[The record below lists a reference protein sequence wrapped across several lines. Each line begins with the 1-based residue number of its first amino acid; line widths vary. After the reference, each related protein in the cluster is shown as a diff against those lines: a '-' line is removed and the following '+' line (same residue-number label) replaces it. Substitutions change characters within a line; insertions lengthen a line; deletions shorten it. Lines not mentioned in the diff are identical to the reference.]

1 MVINAALKQQY
12 FIIVKVI
19 IMVLRDDIVIVLDF
33 LQHGH
38 PNDRRPEPVA
48 QVIGK
53 NYFSLLEVVLRQDL
67 TAKQGEE
74 LYIGEGRREKV
85 DHIRGRIEANRLT
98 AFARAELPAMVE
110 SMVSKDEQ
118 KFVDFFNKAQPLTTR
133 MHQLELLPAIG
144 KKHMWDIIAERKKG
158 PFKSFDDIKAR
169 IKLLQD
175 PKGMIIK
182 RIIEE
187 IENDDER
194 YRAFVIGPPRE
205 DEW

>member
-1 MVINAALKQQY
+1 
-12 FIIVKVI
+12 
-19 IMVLRDDIVIVLDF
+19 MVLRDDVVIVLDF

-67 TAKQGEE
+67 TAKLGDE
-74 LYIGEGRREKV
+74 LYIGEGKREKV
-85 DHIRGRIEANRLT
+85 DHIRGRISASKLT
-98 AFARAELPAMVE
+98 AFARSELSSVVE
-110 SMVSKDEQ
+110 NIVNSNEQ
-118 KFVDFFNKAQPLTTR
+118 RFVDFFNKADSLTTR
-133 MHQLELLPAIG
+133 MHQLELLPAVG

-158 PFKSFDDIKAR
+158 PFKSFDDVKAR

-175 PKGMIIK
+175 PKGIIIK

-194 YRAFVIGPPRE
+194 YRAFVMGPPKRD
-205 DEW
+205 DEY

>member
-1 MVINAALKQQY
+1 
-12 FIIVKVI
+12 
-19 IMVLRDDIVIVLDF
+19 MVLRDDVVIVLDF
-33 LQHGH
+33 LPHGH

-53 NYFSLLEVVLRQDL
+53 NFFSLLEVVLRQDM

-74 LYIGEGRREKV
+74 LYIGEGKREKV
-85 DHIRGRIEANRLT
+85 DHIRGRIGANRLT

-110 SMVSKDEQ
+110 SMVSRDEQ

-133 MHQLELLPAIG
+133 MHQLELLPAVG

-158 PFKSFDDIKAR
+158 PFKSFDDIKNR

-187 IENDDER
+187 IENEDER
-194 YRAFVIGPPRE
+194 YRAFVIGPPKRE

>member
-1 MVINAALKQQY
+1 
-12 FIIVKVI
+12 
-19 IMVLRDDIVIVLDF
+19 MVLRDDVVIVLDF
-33 LQHGH
+33 LPHGH

-74 LYIGEGRREKV
+74 LYIGEGKREKV
-85 DHIRGRIEANRLT
+85 DHIRGRIPAGRLT

-110 SMVSKDEQ
+110 SMVNRDEQ

-144 KKHMWDIIAERKKG
+144 KKHMWDIVAERKKG
-158 PFKSFDDIKAR
+158 PFKSFEDIKNR

-175 PKGMIIK
+175 PKGMIVK

-187 IENDDER
+187 IENEDER
-194 YRAFVIGPPRE
+194 YRAFAIGPPQRD
-205 DEW
+205 DEY

>member
-1 MVINAALKQQY
+1 MA
-12 FIIVKVI
+12 
-19 IMVLRDDIVIVLDF
+19 VLRDDIVIVLDF

-48 QVIGK
+48 QVMGK
-53 NYFSLLEVVLRQDL
+53 NYFSLLEIVLRQDL
-67 TAKQGEE
+67 KAKLGEE
-74 LYIGEGRREKV
+74 LYIGEGKRENV
-85 DHIRGRIEANRLT
+85 DHIRGRIGANRLT
-98 AFARAELPAMVE
+98 AFARAELPAIVE
-110 SMVSKDEQ
+110 EIVNKNEQ

-133 MHQLELLPAIG
+133 MHQLELLPAVG

-158 PFKSFDDIKAR
+158 PFKSFDDVKAR

-182 RIIEE
+182 RILKE
-187 IENDDER
+187 IENEDEH
-194 YRAFVIGPPRE
+194 YRVFVIGPPKRE